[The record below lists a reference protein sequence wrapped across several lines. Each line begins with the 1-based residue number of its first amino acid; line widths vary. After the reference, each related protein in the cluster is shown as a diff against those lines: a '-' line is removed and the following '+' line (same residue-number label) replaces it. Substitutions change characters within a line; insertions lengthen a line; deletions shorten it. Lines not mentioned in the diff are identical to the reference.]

1 MDIQHIGRYE
11 IKGELGSGGMAS
23 VLLGK
28 DSFMDREVAIKLLP
42 RLFMHDPTFKER
54 FQREAKLLAQLEH
67 SAIVPVYDFGYH
79 EEQPYMVNRYMRG
92 GTLLER
98 VSEQGALP
106 IDESLTIIS
115 RICSAL
121 AAAHNRGTVH
131 RDIKPANI
139 LFDDT
144 GQAFI
149 ADFGIAKLAQS
160 TSTLTG
166 NTLVGT
172 PAYMSPEQFSGEY
185 EVDGRSDQYSLAI
198 VLFEMLS
205 GELPFKGDTTAKLM
219 KNHLMDN
226 PPSLRALRS
235 DLPESIEPVVAK
247 ALQKKPEARFNTIE
261 AFHQALADAVNGEPW
276 VSEAPQVVSQIS
288 KPVQLYQ
295 TNVLPED
302 GGRAREIP
310 PEPIREDVYATNIF
324 PADIPLPSK
333 PEEPGEP
340 EAEKKDKKKRKEK
353 SKDKKK
359 GKSCLKIGGFI
370 LLGIIV
376 IFGIVVGYLWLDDY
390 LYWRNYSPPEE
401 VLPAEEE
408 AATQISEDI
417 PDEPEDQP
425 NDQPDDELIFS
436 DSDYT
441 ISIEGGGYSSHEI
454 AHVSDQSY
462 VTGSLSE
469 WTTSSSYSCVSLT
482 LWSSPKGSDG
492 SEEFEFRLLDIC
504 IDGSYTLSEFDAEY
518 NGHVLSEGDHDISDS
533 FEFDM
538 FCYDDVLWYSIYSS
552 TGDIL
557 EEIEHPCQD
566 WEHNWGFSVSNDTSI
581 YVDTVE
587 VWQKNTPTSDS
598 GDGGTSVEPSEEE
611 ETQEIGLIL
620 SDGDY
625 TISGESGGGI
635 KHWIGGAG
643 DENYVIGTLF
653 WDWIGESDAAL
664 SCVSLGLDS
673 YPNDYDETEYF
684 LTRHLHICADGS
696 YTLTEVDTENE
707 AYALSEGY
715 FSFDDSFDF
724 ENYCYDDSL
733 IFYIVSS
740 IDELYEEIEH
750 PCQDWWHDWTFSVYN
765 DTSIYVETVEIWK

>member
-1 MDIQHIGRYE
+1 MNIKHIGRYE
-11 IKGELGSGGMAS
+11 IIGELGSGGMAT

-67 SAIVPVYDFGYH
+67 FAIVPVYDFGYH

-98 VSEQGALP
+98 VSEHGALP
-106 IDESLTIIS
+106 IKESLTIIS

-121 AAAHNRGTVH
+121 SAAHKSGTVH

-185 EVDGRSDQYSLAI
+185 KVDGRSDQYSLAI

-219 KNHLMDN
+219 KNHLMDE

-247 ALQKKPEARFNTIE
+247 ALQKNPDNRFPMIE
-261 AFHQALADAVNGEPW
+261 AFQAALATAVQGEPW
-276 VSEAPQVVSQIS
+276 VSEAPQVVSPIS
-288 KPVQLYQ
+288 KPAQVYQ

-302 GGRAREIP
+302 VGRAQEIP

-333 PEEPGEP
+333 PEEPREP
-340 EAEKKDKKKRKEK
+340 EAAKKDQKKRKEK

-376 IFGIVVGYLWLDDY
+376 IGAIVIGVIWLQDW
-390 LYWRNYSPPEE
+390 LYWRNYSPPA
-401 VLPAEEE
+401 VPIEEE
-408 AATQISEDI
+408 AATQIPEDI

-425 NDQPDDELIFS
+425 ADTPEDYVFLSDGDYYISMDSGGFSTNEIVNIYDRSIVVGTLWDWNYETDPTYSCVGLELMSFPS
-436 DSDYT
+436 
-441 ISIEGGGYSSHEI
+441 EGGGAGNSVWHAMIICADGTY
-454 AHVSDQSY
+454 
-462 VTGSLSE
+462 
-469 WTTSSSYSCVSLT
+469 SLT
-482 LWSSPKGSDG
+482 
-492 SEEFEFRLLDIC
+492 E
-504 IDGSYTLSEFDAEY
+504 IDTDYET
-518 NGHVLSEGDHDISDS
+518 NVLSEGTIQYDEMYGFDFEMGCTDDYLYYYVGSDQG
-533 FEFDM
+533 EA
-538 FCYDDVLWYSIYSS
+538 Y
-552 TGDIL
+552 
-557 EEIEHPCQD
+557 EEIGHPCMD
-566 WEHNWGFSVSNDTSI
+566 KEHYWGFNVYNETSI

-587 VWQKNTPTSDS
+587 VWQ
-598 GDGGTSVEPSEEE
+598 
-611 ETQEIGLIL
+611 I
-620 SDGDY
+620 
-625 TISGESGGGI
+625 
-635 KHWIGGAG
+635 
-643 DENYVIGTLF
+643 
-653 WDWIGESDAAL
+653 
-664 SCVSLGLDS
+664 
-673 YPNDYDETEYF
+673 
-684 LTRHLHICADGS
+684 
-696 YTLTEVDTENE
+696 
-707 AYALSEGY
+707 
-715 FSFDDSFDF
+715 
-724 ENYCYDDSL
+724 
-733 IFYIVSS
+733 
-740 IDELYEEIEH
+740 YE
-750 PCQDWWHDWTFSVYN
+750 
-765 DTSIYVETVEIWK
+765 